1 MRQSHTYDPE
11 LHEVGSTARRGR
23 CSHHGPGE
31 GAGPCTGE
39 AVVSFLDRDG
49 RWHSGC
55 SRALQELVEQG
66 EIEPLGQGG

>member
-23 CSHHGPGE
+23 CSHHGPGD

-39 AVVSFLDRDG
+39 AVVSFLD
-49 RWHSGC
+49 
-55 SRALQELVEQG
+55 LQPTAIRVVT
-66 EIEPLGQGG
+66 PLDPKVPRVRLLE